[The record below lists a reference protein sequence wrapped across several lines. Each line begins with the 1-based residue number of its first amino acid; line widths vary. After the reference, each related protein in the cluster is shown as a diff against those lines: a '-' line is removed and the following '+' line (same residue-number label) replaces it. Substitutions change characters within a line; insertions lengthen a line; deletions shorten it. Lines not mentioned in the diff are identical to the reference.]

1 MDRNARRTVLTSC
14 LGLLMVPA
22 PLFAYGPRP
31 HPSPI
36 SRIVALAGTVSGKVT
51 DKGTGEAISSAQVL
65 ISGTRFGALTDNGGN
80 FVIRSVPAGTVILRT
95 VRIGYQ
101 AQTKTLTVSDGGDV
115 RADFSLDRAT
125 ALLEEVV
132 TTATGEQSRR
142 SFGNVVATV
151 KADSIAQLAPV
162 TSVTEMLQG
171 RTSGLQVIQASGQT
185 GASSFIRIR
194 GTSSLSLSN
203 EPLVIV
209 DGVRYDNNTLPGN
222 FGNTTT
228 QRVNRLSELNQEEIE
243 SIDII
248 KGPSAA
254 ALYGTAAAN
263 GVLVVKTKRGHA
275 GRPEWTAFVEA
286 GRVSQPSNFEAN
298 WRGWGH
304 NLNSAGVP
312 TGGNVQCK
320 LVASALHQC
329 VQDSVTAFNPYLAP
343 QAKPYHTQPRY
354 FEGLQVS
361 GGSDLLRYFLSLTQ
375 ENETGPYEMPGFEI
389 GRLTTERGVAPRG
402 EQIHPNQLKQT
413 SARGNFSLN
422 LAKNATLDVST
433 GYSDRTLY
441 TPFDGG
447 FFAGM
452 TFQYMTAP
460 GFKTAT
466 NGTQR
471 EFVGDIFS
479 IEQKTTDARFTGSA
493 ALNWTPME
501 WLQLRAVTGIDQTN
515 QYNYRQQLN
524 AEGTRVGVAWGP
536 VAQEG
541 GKDLSR
547 SNNLR
552 YSVDLGAT
560 ATRALTS
567 AWSSKTTVGG
577 QWFKDELYQADGE
590 GYGLPPGVSS
600 PNSARQR
607 LAFEFTTE
615 NAQYGAFVD
624 EALSWRDRLFLTGG
638 VRTDQNSAFGRSVG
652 STVYPRASASY
663 VISEENWFPRIPK
676 LNRARLR
683 GAWGKAGVQPST
695 IAALQFF
702 GATTYPLGGAEVPG
716 ERIASIGN
724 FNLRPEVTT
733 ELEFGTDLGLFND
746 RLSIEATFFNKQS
759 KDALFLNP
767 LPPSFG
773 TSIGSAAPSQWVN
786 LAQVRNRGIELA
798 IDAQFLPA
806 ARVVSWDLR
815 LNGSHIN
822 NKLVDAGNVALATPP
837 GARNVVGYPLF
848 GLWDKPILG
857 FKDANNDGILT
868 ENEITVGTTDAFR
881 GPTLPVWEAGL
892 TNTFGLFNNRIRI
905 SALLDYRGGFYN
917 QWGYQNQRCGS
928 SGNCRSVNDPKAPLA
943 DQAAAVMANSSTNKT
958 VWGFFVPNDFIRFR
972 EMSVSLNLPERF
984 TRQYLRSRTASL
996 TLSGRNLG
1004 VLWTKY
1010 PGLDPEA
1017 NSSISN
1023 TGGGN
1028 NDFFSPP
1035 VLRYFIARF
1044 NIAF

>member
-1 MDRNARRTVLTSC
+1 MIV
-14 LGLLMVPA
+14 VPT
-22 PLFAYGPRP
+22 PLVAHAATPRP
-31 HPSPI
+31 STTVPHSA
-36 SRIVALAGTVSGKVT
+36 VFAGTISGKIT
-51 DKGTGEAISSAQVL
+51 DKSTGEAVTSAQVV
-65 ISGTRFGALTDNGGN
+65 INGTRFGALTDNGGN
-80 FVIRSVPAGTVILRT
+80 FSIRNVPAGTVTLRT
-95 VRIGYQ
+95 IRIGYQ
-101 AQTKTLTVSDGGDV
+101 PQTKTVTVSDGGDV
-115 RADFSLDRAT
+115 RADFALDRAT

-142 SFGNVVATV
+142 SFGNVVATI
-151 KADSIAQLAPV
+151 KADSLAQLAPV
-162 TSVTEMLQG
+162 TSVNEMLEG
-171 RTSGLQVIQASGQT
+171 RTSGLQIIQASGQT

-203 EPLVIV
+203 EPLVII
-209 DGVRYDNNTLPGN
+209 DGVRYDNNTLPGGL
-222 FGNTTT
+222 GNTTT
-228 QRVNRLSELNQEEIE
+228 QRINRLSELNPEEVE

-263 GVLVVKTKRGHA
+263 GVLVVKTKRGHQGKA
-275 GRPEWTAFVEA
+275 EWNAFFET
-286 GRVSQPSNFEAN
+286 GRVTQPSSFEPN
-298 WRGWGH
+298 WRSWGH
-304 NLNSAGVP
+304 NLSSGGVP
-312 TGGNVQCK
+312 TGGVVQCK
-320 LVASALHQC
+320 IVASSLRQC
-329 VQDSVTAFNPYLAP
+329 MVDSLTNFNPYLAAE
-343 QAKPYHTQPRY
+343 AKPYKSQPRY
-354 FEGLQVS
+354 LAGVQVS

-375 ENETGPYEMPGFEI
+375 ENETGPYQMPGFEI
-389 GRLTTERGVAPRG
+389 ARLTTERGVSPRG
-402 EQIHPNQLKQT
+402 QQIHPNQLKQT
-413 SARGNFSLN
+413 SVRANFSLN

-433 GYSDRTLY
+433 AYSDRTLY

-452 TFQYMTAP
+452 TFQYMTAA

-479 IEQKTTDARFTGSA
+479 IEQKTADARFTGSA
-493 ALNWTPME
+493 ALNWTPID

-536 VAQEG
+536 VGQEG

-560 ATRALTS
+560 ASKALTS

-577 QWFKDELYQADGE
+577 QWFKDELYQEDGE

-607 LAFEFTTE
+607 LSWEFTTE

-624 EALSWRDRLFLTGG
+624 EALSWHDRLFLTGG

-652 STVYPRASASY
+652 RTVYPRASASY
-663 VISEENWFPRIPK
+663 VISEENWFPRVPK

-683 GAWGKAGVQPST
+683 AAWGKAGVQPST

-724 FNLRPEVTT
+724 SGLRPEVTT
-733 ELEFGTDLGLFND
+733 ELEFGTDLGFFRD
-746 RLSIEATFFNKQS
+746 RLAIEATYFNKKS

-786 LAQVRNRGIELA
+786 LAQVRNRGVELA
-798 IDAQFLPA
+798 VDAQLLT
-806 ARVVSWDLR
+806 ARMLSWDVR

-822 NKLVDAGNVALATPP
+822 NKLVDAGSVALATPP

-857 FKDANNDGILT
+857 YKDLNGDGILT

-881 GPTLPVWEAGL
+881 GATLPVWEAGL
-892 TNTFGLFNNRIRI
+892 TNTFGLFNNRIRV

-928 SGNCRSVNDPKAPLA
+928 SGNCRAVNDPKAPLA
-943 DQAAAVMANSSTNKT
+943 DQAAAVMANSSTHKT

-972 EMSVSLNLPERF
+972 EMSVSFNLPERF
-984 TRQYLRSRTASL
+984 TKQFLRSRSTSVV
-996 TLSGRNLG
+996 LSGRNLG
-1004 VLWTKY
+1004 TLWTKY
-1010 PGLDPEA
+1010 PGLD
-1017 NSSISN
+1017 
-1023 TGGGN
+1023 
-1028 NDFFSPP
+1028 
-1035 VLRYFIARF
+1035 
-1044 NIAF
+1044 